1 MKKLRFYTNE
11 TLDEIMIDQ
20 FLGETGGGLDFG
32 KFIVKMYP
40 ELKKARESVSLKDR
54 QKIIHTFTKKYY
66 SYHKKEIDKFTC
78 VLKKEWG
85 KKENDFIKI
94 TRNLFGEHNFPDGK
108 YIAYSSIINCNP
120 RFLDQKTFQFFYKK
134 KLADAIHTISHEL
147 LHFIFFDFVNKKLKK
162 EIRCLSEEQLWDLSE
177 IFNVIVLKS
186 SFYKKIID
194 KKLVKPYPD
203 HKKYIP
209 KFEKARME
217 TNGIKDFIKQGIII
231 LKEENC

>member
-11 TLDEIMIDQ
+11 ILDEIMIDQ
-20 FLGETGGGLDFG
+20 FLNETGGGLDFG

-40 ELKKARESVSLKDR
+40 ELKKAREPVSLKDK

-66 SYHKKEIDKFTC
+66 NSHKKEIDKFTC
-78 VLKKEWG
+78 VLKNEWS
-85 KKENDFIKI
+85 KKESDFVKI
-94 TRNLFGEHNFPDGK
+94 TRSFFGGYDFPEGK

-120 RFLDQKTFQFFYKK
+120 RFLDKKTFQFFYKK
-134 KLADAIHTISHEL
+134 ELADAIHTISHEL

-162 EIRCLSEEQLWDLSE
+162 EVRGLSEEQLWNLSE

-194 KKLVKPYPD
+194 KKFVKPYPS

-209 KFEKARME
+209 EFEKALIE
-217 TNGIKDFIKQGIII
+217 TKSIEDFIKRGIVI